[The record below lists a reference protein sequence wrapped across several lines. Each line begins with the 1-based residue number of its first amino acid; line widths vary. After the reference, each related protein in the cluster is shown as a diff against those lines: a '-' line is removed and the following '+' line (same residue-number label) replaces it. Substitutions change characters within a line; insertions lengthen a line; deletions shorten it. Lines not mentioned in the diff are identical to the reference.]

1 MQSFY
6 IGDVKDVL
14 DDLIHKK
21 NIIPDIVMV
30 DPPRKGLDNKSID
43 NILEIHPKKLI
54 YISCNPA
61 TLVRDLSKFECKY
74 DIISIKP
81 VDMFPFTS
89 HVECVSV
96 LHRKSLEK

>member
-43 NILEIHPKKLI
+43 I
-54 YISCNPA
+54 
-61 TLVRDLSKFECKY
+61 RDS
-74 DIISIKP
+74 S
-81 VDMFPFTS
+81 
-89 HVECVSV
+89 
-96 LHRKSLEK
+96 